1 MVIRLENLLQT
12 LYAYFSKSLKRHLEF
27 SKLAEIMETQ
37 GNKLLKNVKTWWIS
51 MLEPTK
57 RVMSE
62 YHTLV
67 VKMALDSTNNNSAK
81 VNFELLCDIEVLYG
95 LAILLPMW
103 EKVDSLMK
111 LAQAWDGFVVDYVAV
126 IKLC

>member
-1 MVIRLENLLQT
+1 
-12 LYAYFSKSLKRHLEF
+12 
-27 SKLAEIMETQ
+27 METQ
-37 GNKLLKNVKTWWIS
+37 GNKLVKNVKTRWLL

-62 YHTLV
+62 YRTL
-67 VKMALDSTNNNSAK
+67 VKMALEYTNNSSAK
-81 VNFELLCDIEVLYG
+81 VNFELLCDIEVLYS
-95 LAILLPMW
+95 LAILLPML

-111 LAQAWDGFVVDYVAV
+111 LAQARDVFVVDYVAA